1 MSHGGKQGGRPE
13 GTSAALAPFG
23 VRAFRFQAPADVCM
37 AFALEMENIILGW
50 YILVETK
57 SVVLLTV
64 FAGLQFLGSL
74 VTPYTGM
81 LADRMGRRVL
91 LVGSRMIFAGLALLL
106 ALLSVFDALSP
117 LTVFAVA
124 LAGGLLKPS
133 ELMLRQTFSTDILPP
148 SSLLPALGLGRV
160 TLDAARMFGA
170 LAGAALFAWLGFSA
184 SYVVV
189 TLLYAGSFALMW
201 AALLGNAGQAS
212 ASALRRPARGAP
224 EAAAGA
230 VRQSGWRDMR
240 AGLAYVRNTPRLLGI
255 ICLVVA
261 INVVAFPLTTG
272 LLPYVA
278 KEVYLLDEIGYGR
291 LVASHAAGS
300 LVGSMLMTFVMRPAN
315 AARLMLIVCFCW
327 QVTMVVFALMTQPV
341 AGALVLMVFGAFQ
354 SMTMVSLTMA
364 VLGSAAENFRTRVMG
379 VRMLAVYG
387 LPVGLFLSGLLV
399 RQIGFMP
406 AMLIFGA
413 IGISSV
419 VLIGRVWRESLWHG
433 RAA

>member
-1 MSHGGKQGGRPE
+1 LSSRDSPSGAA
-13 GTSAALAPFG
+13 SALAPFR
-23 VRAFRFQAPADVCM
+23 VRAFRFQSVADICM

-57 SVVLLTV
+57 SVVLLTI

-91 LVGSRMIFAGLALLL
+91 LVGTRMIFTALALLL
-106 ALLSVFDALSP
+106 AVLSFLDALSP
-117 LTVFAVA
+117 VTVFAVA

-133 ELMLRQTFSTDILPP
+133 ELMLRQTFATDILPP
-148 SSLLPALGLGRV
+148 SSLLPALGMGRV

-170 LAGAALFAWLGFSA
+170 LAGAALFAWLGFSP
-184 SYVVV
+184 SYVAV
-189 TLLYAGSFALMW
+189 TLLYGGSFALMW
-201 AALLGNAGQAS
+201 AALLGDAGRAS
-212 ASALRRPARGAP
+212 AAAMKRPP
-224 EAAAGA
+224 SPAAGA
-230 VRQSGWRDMR
+230 PARQRQSGWRDMR
-240 AGLAYVRNTPRLLGI
+240 DGVAYVRNTPRLFGI

-261 INVVAFPLTTG
+261 INLCAFPLTTG

-300 LVGSMLMTFVMRPAN
+300 LVGSLLMTFVMRPAN
-315 AARLMLIVCFCW
+315 AARLMLMVCFCW

-341 AGALVLMVFGAFQ
+341 AGAVVLMVFGAFQ
-354 SMTMVSLTMA
+354 SMTMVSLTTA
-364 VLGSAAENFRTRVMG
+364 VLGAAAPDFRTRVMG

-399 RQIGFMP
+399 RQIGFAP

-413 IGISSV
+413 FGIASV
-419 VLIGRVWRESLWHG
+419 VTIGRVWRDSLWNW
-433 RAA
+433 RQS

>member
-1 MSHGGKQGGRPE
+1 
-13 GTSAALAPFG
+13 
-23 VRAFRFQAPADVCM
+23 M

-57 SVVLLTV
+57 SVVLLTI
-64 FAGLQFLGSL
+64 FAGLQFVGSL
-74 VTPYTGM
+74 IAPYTGM

-91 LVGSRMIFAGLALLL
+91 LYGGRMTFAVLASVLM
-106 ALLSVFDALSP
+106 ALSVMDL
-117 LTVFAVA
+117 LTPVAVFIVA

-133 ELMLRQTFSTDILPP
+133 ELMLRQSFATDILPP

-160 TLDAARMFGA
+160 TLDGARMFGA
-170 LAGAALFAWLGFSA
+170 LAGAALFAWLGFGA
-184 SYVVV
+184 SYFVVAV
-189 TLLYAGSFALMW
+189 LYAASFALMW
-201 AALLGNAGQAS
+201 TATLGPAGRASVAAM
-212 ASALRRPARGAP
+212 RRPVP
-224 EAAAGA
+224 PAAGP
-230 VRQSGWRDMR
+230 RQSGWRDVR
-240 AGLAYVRNTPRLLGI
+240 DGLAYVRRTPRLFGI

-300 LVGSMLMTFVMRPAN
+300 MVGSLLMTFVMRPAN

-327 QVTMVVFALMTQPV
+327 QVTMVVFALMTHAI
-341 AGALVLMVFGAFQ
+341 AGAVVLMVFGAFQ
-354 SMTMVSLTMA
+354 SMTMVSLTTA

-387 LPVGLFLSGLLV
+387 LPVGLFISGLLV
-399 RQIGFMP
+399 RQVGFMP
-406 AMLIFGA
+406 AMLTFGVF
-413 IGISSV
+413 GIASV
-419 VLIGRVWRESLWHG
+419 LVIGRVWRDALWHG
-433 RAA
+433 RPA